1 MTTVTVDLTPLIG
14 VKDQVKGLDKVAK
27 KRVAAAGEK
36 AARPLVGEIKQ
47 RGRTKTDSV
56 SLRGTQVV
64 PTSRG
69 EKVGV
74 KLLVGK
80 TAPNYGKAFPAQRE
94 FGGNRDVVETVR
106 TKKGNTYRRHTQR
119 QLPPRY
125 AKGRMTF
132 PTVKTG
138 FKTMTSAWL
147 GALVVDYRKA
157 MEG

>member
-1 MTTVTVDLTPLIG
+1 VTTVTVDLKPLIG
-14 VKDQVKGLDKVAK
+14 VKDQVKGLEKAARKKVT
-27 KRVAAAGEK
+27 AAGEK

-47 RGRTKTDSV
+47 RARTKADSI
-56 SLRGTQVV
+56 SLRGTIVK

-69 EKVGV
+69 DKVGIT
-74 KLLVGK
+74 LIVGRS
-80 TAPNYGKAFPAQRE
+80 APNYGKAFPAQRE
-94 FGGNRDVVETVR
+94 FGGNREVVTTVATR
-106 TKKGNTYRRHTQR
+106 KGSYKRHTQR

-138 FKTMTSAWL
+138 FKTLTEAWL
-147 GALVVDYRKA
+147 GALVIDYRKA